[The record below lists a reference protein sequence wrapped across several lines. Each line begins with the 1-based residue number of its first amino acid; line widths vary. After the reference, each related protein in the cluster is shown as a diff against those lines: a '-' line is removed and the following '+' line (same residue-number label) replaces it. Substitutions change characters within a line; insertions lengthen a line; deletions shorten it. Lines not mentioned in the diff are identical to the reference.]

1 MKKEIWEYMSGD
13 LFARESLHDWLNAR
27 TQSIVNEIRNL
38 DSKYVLSVDETAYL
52 AYISEKYLIEPPSLH
67 TEKQYL
73 KTREVS
79 VKNNY
84 PSPWNEGT
92 WYTDKIAYT
101 LHIPFTGDSACL
113 QYKPSTFTLSG
124 WSLFSVG
131 SGYIYGDIFGK
142 SSVEETKSEIAR
154 AAGAASDMFEY
165 AQSDIQLFNDEVA
178 STASSAFAAR
188 KERALKERKEIEDLG
203 IPIVQ
208 DNKEA
213 LTYTVPTVAKKRSF
227 AMKPPV
233 AKSTSPTPRLE
244 DQAYREILSS
254 LKAFGQSLEE
264 SPDSYTSMGEEDLRN
279 LFLAHLKDSFSSLSA
294 TGETFNNHGKTD
306 IMVKSGNM
314 ILFIA
319 ECKIWKGASQ
329 IQSSIDQ
336 LLGYLTWR
344 QSKAAL
350 ILFVRSKNI
359 DNVLVEIP
367 KQVKAHSYYVR
378 ENSIQSK
385 GQLQYIL
392 HLESGKDNEIDLSVL
407 VFHLPKT

>member
-1 MKKEIWEYMSGD
+1 MSGD

-38 DSKYVLSVDETAYL
+38 DSNYVLSVDETAYL

-131 SGYIYGDIFGK
+131 SGYIYGDILGK
-142 SSVEETKSEIAR
+142 SSVEETKSKIAR

-178 STASSAFAAR
+178 SIASSAFAAR

-319 ECKIWKGASQ
+319 ECKIWKGGVPDPV
-329 IQSSIDQ
+329 I
-336 LLGYLTWR
+336 Y
-344 QSKAAL
+344 
-350 ILFVRSKNI
+350 
-359 DNVLVEIP
+359 
-367 KQVKAHSYYVR
+367 
-378 ENSIQSK
+378 
-385 GQLQYIL
+385 
-392 HLESGKDNEIDLSVL
+392 
-407 VFHLPKT
+407 